1 LDDDGIDD
9 TPLQFKCTQ
18 GKPASSVILDQCTD
32 KEPGIMW
39 MNYMDYVDDIAM
51 VMFTPEQIN
60 VMESTFS
67 TYEWMKKLANTG
79 ACSFTTSVNNFSG
92 DAIQSVK
99 IYPNPVNNQF
109 TAFKGNI
116 SRPLNYRI
124 LNVYGQEMSRG
135 ILSNQQTIIDISRYA
150 SGTYY
155 LHTNNETIKIVKK

>member
-1 LDDDGIDD
+1 
-9 TPLQFKCTQ
+9 
-18 GKPASSVILDQCTD
+18 
-32 KEPGIMW
+32 MW